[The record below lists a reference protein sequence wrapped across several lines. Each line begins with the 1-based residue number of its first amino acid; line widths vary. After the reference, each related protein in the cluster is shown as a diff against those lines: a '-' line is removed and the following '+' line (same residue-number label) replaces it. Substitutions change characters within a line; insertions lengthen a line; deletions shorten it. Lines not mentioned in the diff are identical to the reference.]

1 MIKRFLPIY
10 HTGWF
15 YLLLLFWGFSF
26 WYASLGGLNQINQL
40 NIQWLSQLKS
50 SPVSSDKNS
59 TLKTDDILTLHSD
72 FNRQDIKSVTT
83 LLSYY
88 PNSQITL
95 LGRQSDAF
103 MKKIEVH
110 LSSKPR
116 KSKIVIGS
124 NNVSSASPLKP
135 QSTMP
140 FSPLLNWFRFSSNA
154 NIEMLSSKYFIF
166 SPFLQS
172 ERQTFP
178 LVWQQKGMLYLSL
191 PGEIIKQLTPN
202 TELFIQQDWQLSL
215 IKQKNTLAPQQY
227 PLGFFGE
234 AFIPGNLLS
243 VDEVNQ
249 IQKLESET
257 NFRKLATVTEFIQQY
272 TANSQPKYKVIFIT
286 DKRNSQDKALESLI
300 SKLVHHDYVYQSL
313 LILLFA
319 WSLLLLGISLT
330 WFIGQLSL
338 RQQSISV
345 LSYILLLFIL
355 QYLFFNQQQWLEV
368 TPIVLVVM
376 GTWLLLLAYQKEYK
390 LFLTALNY
398 QTTSNATGGYSA
410 PPHAK
415 TNAKASFNEKPTI
428 KSAIKSKIKSLLS
441 NKRVKS
447 VQTKHSSFFSKEK
460 TNAANHSQAYSRSE
474 LSAATENDS
483 EQTLVIVES
492 PVTHNISATHQNTV
506 ENFGR
511 YQVEGVLGKGAMGI
525 VYQGVDPKINR
536 HVAIKTL
543 QLSDDIDSPEFGE
556 AKARFFREAQTAGG
570 LSHANIVT
578 IYDVGE
584 ENHLGYIAM
593 DLLTGAPLSLF
604 TQADKIL
611 PTPLVYQLLI
621 QITDALEYAHQQNV
635 VHRDI
640 KPANIIYD
648 DDLFK
653 VTVTD
658 FGIAYVSDNSHTR
671 TGIIMGSP
679 YYMSP
684 EQILGLKVDGRSD
697 IFSLGV
703 TFYQL
708 LCGYLPFE
716 GESIATVAYQITKA
730 KAIAVNQRN
739 TNLPTSAM
747 RICSKAMHKDI
758 DKRFQSMSEF
768 KLALTN
774 ALKRD
779 FKISAN

>member
-1 MIKRFLPIY
+1 MVKRFLPIY

-26 WYASLGGLNQINQL
+26 WYASIGGLNQINQL
-40 NIQWLSQLKS
+40 NIQWLSQLKP
-50 SPVSSDKNS
+50 SPVLSDKKPSLDVN
-59 TLKTDDILTLHSD
+59 DVLTLHSE
-72 FNRQDIKSVTT
+72 FNDQDIKSVTT

-95 LGRQSDAF
+95 LGQQSSNF
-103 MKKIEVH
+103 MKKLEAY

-116 KSKIVIGS
+116 NSKIVIGS
-124 NNVSSASPLKP
+124 SQVSSASPLKS
-135 QSTMP
+135 QATMP
-140 FSPLLNWFRFSSNA
+140 FSPLLNWFRFSSNT
-154 NIEMLSSKYFIF
+154 NTEMLSSKYFIF

-191 PGEIIKQLTPN
+191 PGEIVKQLSPN
-202 TELFIQQDWQLSL
+202 TELLIQQNWQLSL
-215 IKQKNTLAPQQY
+215 IKQKSTLAPEKS

-234 AFIPGNLLS
+234 VFIPGNLS
-243 VDEVNQ
+243 SINEENQ
-249 IQKLESET
+249 ERHVELNDSLP
-257 NFRKLATVTEFIQQY
+257 RLATVTEFIQQY
-272 TANSQPKYKVIFIT
+272 SPTSNNRPKYKVIFIT
-286 DKRNSQDKALESLI
+286 DNRNSQDKILKPLVN
-300 SKLVHHDYVYQSL
+300 KLVQNDYVYQSL
-313 LILLFA
+313 VIILFA
-319 WSLLLLGISLT
+319 WLLLLLGISLT
-330 WFIGQLSL
+330 WFIGRLSL
-338 RQQSISV
+338 KQQSISV
-345 LSYILLLFIL
+345 LSYVLLLYML
-355 QYLFFNQQQWLEV
+355 QYFFFNQQQWLEV
-368 TPIVLVVM
+368 TPIIMVIM
-376 GTWLLLLAYQKEYK
+376 GTWLLLFAYQKEYK
-390 LFLTALNY
+390 LFLAALNY
-398 QTTSNATGGYSA
+398 HATSNTTDRYLASS
-410 PPHAK
+410 
-415 TNAKASFNEKPTI
+415 NAKASSKVKP
-428 KSAIKSKIKSLLS
+428 KVKVGIKSKIKNLLT

-447 VQTKHSSFFSKEK
+447 VQVKHSASLSEEN
-460 TNAANHSQAYSRSE
+460 TNEASHNQFPPVNRPSSVS
-474 LSAATENDS
+474 ENDI
-483 EQTLVIVES
+483 EQTLAIVDT
-492 PVTHNISATHQNTV
+492 PVNSKTSMNHQMSV

-543 QLSDDIDSPEFGE
+543 QLSNDIDSPEFGE

-584 ENHLGYIAM
+584 DNHLGYIAM

-604 TQADKIL
+604 TQVDKLL

-658 FGIAYVSDNSHTR
+658 FGIAYVSDNSNTR

-708 LCGYLPFE
+708 LCGHLPFE

-768 KLALTN
+768 KLALAN

-779 FKISAN
+779 FKITAN

>member
-26 WYASLGGLNQINQL
+26 WYASIGGLNQINLL
-40 NIQWLSQLKS
+40 NIQWLSQLES
-50 SPVSSDKNS
+50 SPVLSDKKP
-59 TLKTDDILTLHSD
+59 TLNANDILTLHSE
-72 FNRQDIKSVTT
+72 FNGQDIKSVTT

-95 LGRQSDAF
+95 LGQQSSSF
-103 MKKIEVH
+103 MNKLEAY

-116 KSKIVIGS
+116 NSKIVIGS
-124 NNVSSASPLKP
+124 SQVSSASPLKS
-135 QSTMP
+135 QATMP
-140 FSPLLNWFRFSSNA
+140 FSPLLNWFRFSSK
-154 NIEMLSSKYFIF
+154 IDTELLSSKYFIF

-172 ERQTFP
+172 KRQTFP
-178 LVWQQKGMLYLSL
+178 LIWRKDGILYLTL
-191 PGEIIKQLTPN
+191 PGEIIKQLSSN
-202 TELFIQQDWQLSL
+202 TELSIKQDWQLSL
-215 IKQKNTLAPQQY
+215 LTQVNTLAPKKY

-234 AFIPGNLLS
+234 VFISENLPR
-243 VDEVNQ
+243 VNQ
-249 IQKLESET
+249 INQERQERSET
-257 NFRKLATVTEFIQQY
+257 VLPRLSSVSQFIQQY
-272 TANSQPKYKVIFIT
+272 SSSTNTNSRPNYKVIFIT
-286 DKRNSQDKALESLI
+286 DNNYSQDKVLKTLLG
-300 SKLVHHDYVYQSL
+300 KLLQEDYVYQSL
-313 LILLFA
+313 VIILFA
-319 WSLLLLGISLT
+319 WLLLLLGISLT

-338 RQQSISV
+338 KQQSISV
-345 LSYILLLFIL
+345 LSYVVLLFIL
-355 QYLFFNQQQWLEV
+355 QYVFFNQGQWLEV
-368 TPIVLVVM
+368 PPIIISIM

-390 LFLTALNY
+390 LFLAALNSQKTPY
-398 QTTSNATGGYSA
+398 KETNEFLV
-410 PPHAK
+410 PPNS
-415 TNAKASFNEKPTI
+415 TV
-428 KSAIKSKIKSLLS
+428 KSKVKSKIRAKLKSLLT

-447 VQTKHSSFFSKEK
+447 PQVKHSSFLPEEN
-460 TNAANHSQAYSRSE
+460 TNAASHNQFPPINKPSPVSG
-474 LSAATENDS
+474 NDI
-483 EQTLVIVES
+483 EQTLVIVDN
-492 PVTHNISATHQNTV
+492 PVTNTISTTHQTRV

-584 ENHLGYIAM
+584 DNHLGYIAM

-621 QITDALEYAHQQNV
+621 QITDALEYAHNQNV

-648 DDLFK
+648 DDLLK

-658 FGIAYVSDNSHTR
+658 FGIAYVSDNSNTR

-708 LCGYLPFE
+708 LCGHLPFE

-779 FKISAN
+779 FKITAN

>member
-1 MIKRFLPIY
+1 M
-10 HTGWF
+10 
-15 YLLLLFWGFSF
+15 
-26 WYASLGGLNQINQL
+26 
-40 NIQWLSQLKS
+40 
-50 SPVSSDKNS
+50 
-59 TLKTDDILTLHSD
+59 
-72 FNRQDIKSVTT
+72 
-83 LLSYY
+83 
-88 PNSQITL
+88 
-95 LGRQSDAF
+95 
-103 MKKIEVH
+103 
-110 LSSKPR
+110 
-116 KSKIVIGS
+116 
-124 NNVSSASPLKP
+124 
-135 QSTMP
+135 
-140 FSPLLNWFRFSSNA
+140 
-154 NIEMLSSKYFIF
+154 
-166 SPFLQS
+166 
-172 ERQTFP
+172 
-178 LVWQQKGMLYLSL
+178 
-191 PGEIIKQLTPN
+191 
-202 TELFIQQDWQLSL
+202 
-215 IKQKNTLAPQQY
+215 
-227 PLGFFGE
+227 
-234 AFIPGNLLS
+234 
-243 VDEVNQ
+243 
-249 IQKLESET
+249 
-257 NFRKLATVTEFIQQY
+257 
-272 TANSQPKYKVIFIT
+272 
-286 DKRNSQDKALESLI
+286 
-300 SKLVHHDYVYQSL
+300 
-313 LILLFA
+313 
-319 WSLLLLGISLT
+319 
-330 WFIGQLSL
+330 
-338 RQQSISV
+338 
-345 LSYILLLFIL
+345 
-355 QYLFFNQQQWLEV
+355 
-368 TPIVLVVM
+368 
-376 GTWLLLLAYQKEYK
+376 
-390 LFLTALNY
+390 
-398 QTTSNATGGYSA
+398 
-410 PPHAK
+410 
-415 TNAKASFNEKPTI
+415 
-428 KSAIKSKIKSLLS
+428 KSAQV
-441 NKRVKS
+441 KRSSS
-447 VQTKHSSFFSKEK
+447 VSAGK
-460 TNAANHSQAYSRSE
+460 TNAASHSQASSMNE
-474 LSAATENDS
+474 LSAVAENNV
-483 EQTLVIVES
+483 EQTLVILDNPAVN
-492 PVTHNISATHQNTV
+492 NISTTQQTSV

-543 QLSDDIDSPEFGE
+543 QLSDDFDSPESGE

-611 PTPLVYQLLI
+611 PTQLVYQLLI

-658 FGIAYVSDNSHTR
+658 FGIAYVSDNSNTR

-768 KLALTN
+768 KLALSN

-779 FKISAN
+779 FKITAN

>member
-1 MIKRFLPIY
+1 MVKRFLPIY

-26 WYASLGGLNQINQL
+26 WYASSGGLNQINQL

-59 TLKTDDILTLHSD
+59 TLKPSDILTLHSD
-72 FNRQDIKSVTT
+72 FNKQDIKSVTT

-95 LGRQSDAF
+95 FGQQSDNF
-103 MKKIEVH
+103 IEKIEAH

-116 KSKIVIGS
+116 NNKIVISS
-124 NNVSSASPLKP
+124 NQVSSASPLKP
-135 QSTMP
+135 QATMP
-140 FSPLLNWFRFSSNA
+140 FSPLLNWFRFSSST
-154 NIEMLSSKYFIF
+154 NIEILSSKYFIF
-166 SPFLQS
+166 SPFLQN
-172 ERQTFP
+172 ERQNFP
-178 LVWQQKGMLYLSL
+178 LIWQQKGMLYLSL
-191 PGEIIKQLTPN
+191 PGEIIKQLSPN
-202 TELFIQQDWQLSL
+202 TDFLIQQDWQLSL
-215 IKQKNTLAPQQY
+215 IKQKSTLAPQTS

-234 AFIPGNLLS
+234 IFIPGNLLS
-243 VDEVNQ
+243 SDEVNQ
-249 IQKLESET
+249 VQKLEHQT
-257 NFRKLATVTEFIQQY
+257 NLPRLATVAEFIQQY
-272 TANSQPKYKVIFIT
+272 SANSQPKYKVIFIT
-286 DKRNSQDKALESLI
+286 DKRNSQDQLLKPLI
-300 SKLVHHDYVYQSL
+300 SKLVQNDYVYQSI
-313 LILLFA
+313 LIIIFAWVLLF
-319 WSLLLLGISLT
+319 LGITLI
-330 WFIGQLSL
+330 WFIGQLTIK
-338 RQQSISV
+338 QQSICV
-345 LSYILLLFIL
+345 LSYVLLLFIL
-355 QYLFFNQQQWLEV
+355 QYFSFNQQLWLEV
-368 TPIVLVVM
+368 TPLVIMIM
-376 GTWLLLLAYQKEYK
+376 GSWLLLYAYQKEHE
-390 LFLTALNY
+390 LFLAAVNF
-398 QTTSNATGGYSA
+398 QTHSNTTDSYSA
-410 PPHAK
+410 PP
-415 TNAKASFNEKPTI
+415 NAKATTPLSSKRSPTI
-428 KSAIKSKIKSLLS
+428 KSGFKSKIKNLLS
-441 NKRVKS
+441 NRRIKSDQVKR
-447 VQTKHSSFFSKEK
+447 SSSLFGGK
-460 TNAANHSQAYSRSE
+460 TNAASHSQSSSMNE
-474 LSAATENDS
+474 HSAVLENNA
-483 EQTLVIVES
+483 EQTLVILDN
-492 PVTHNISATHQNTV
+492 PVTNNISTSQQTSV

-611 PTPLVYQLLI
+611 PTQLVYQLLI

-658 FGIAYVSDNSHTR
+658 FGIAYVSDNSNTR

-708 LCGYLPFE
+708 LCGHLPFE

-768 KLALTN
+768 KLALSN

-779 FKISAN
+779 FKVTAS

>member
-1 MIKRFLPIY
+1 MVKRFLPIY

-26 WYASLGGLNQINQL
+26 WYACTGGLNQINQL
-40 NIQWLSQLKS
+40 NIQWLNQLKP
-50 SPVSSDKNS
+50 SPVSTDKKR
-59 TLKTDDILTLHSD
+59 TLEASDILTLHSN
-72 FNRQDIKSVTT
+72 FNGQDIKSLTT
-83 LLSYY
+83 FLSYY
-88 PNSQITL
+88 PHSQITL
-95 LGRQSDAF
+95 LGEQSSRF
-103 MKKIEVH
+103 MNKLEGY

-116 KSKIVIGS
+116 DSKIVISS
-124 NNVSSASPLKP
+124 NRLSSASPLKP
-135 QSTMP
+135 QETMP
-140 FSPLLNWFRFSSNA
+140 FSPLLNWFRFSSRTH
-154 NIEMLSSKYFIF
+154 IEVMNSKHFIF
-166 SPFLQS
+166 APLLQS
-172 ERQTFP
+172 KRQAFP
-178 LVWQQKGMLYLSL
+178 LIWQQKGLLFLSL
-191 PGEIIKQLTPN
+191 PGEIIKQLSPN
-202 TELFIQQDWQLSL
+202 TDLLIQQNWQLSL
-215 IKQKNTLAPQQY
+215 IKQKGTFPLEKS
-227 PLGFFGE
+227 PLGFLGE
-234 AFIPGNLLS
+234 VFISTNARPIDTTNQKNA
-243 VDEVNQ
+243 VTDVN
-249 IQKLESET
+249 SP
-257 NFRKLATVTEFIQQY
+257 RLATVTEFIQHHSFN
-272 TANSQPKYKVIFIT
+272 TRPNYKVIFIT
-286 DKRNSQDKALESLI
+286 DGRNSQDSVLKPLLN
-300 SKLVHHDYVYQSL
+300 KLMQNDYAYQS
-313 LILLFA
+313 IATHIFT
-319 WSLLLLGISLT
+319 WFLLLLSVTFT
-330 WFIGQLSL
+330 WFIARLPL
-338 RQQSISV
+338 KQQSISV
-345 LSYILLLFIL
+345 LSYVLMLFML
-355 QYLFFNQQQWLEV
+355 QYFLFNQQQWLEV
-368 TPIVLVVM
+368 TPITIIMM
-376 GTWLLLLAYQKEYK
+376 GTWLLLCGYQKEYK
-390 LFLTALNY
+390 LFLSALDDQRKSHATDGY
-398 QTTSNATGGYSA
+398 SLTSNDQANGKRT
-410 PPHAK
+410 
-415 TNAKASFNEKPTI
+415 PTI
-428 KSAIKSKIKSLLS
+428 KSGLKTKLKNLISSKQFPRTQVQQS
-441 NKRVKS
+441 NASSEERTNNTS
-447 VQTKHSSFFSKEK
+447 YNHTSSTRDFSPTLEGDEDQTF
-460 TNAANHSQAYSRSE
+460 
-474 LSAATENDS
+474 
-483 EQTLVIVES
+483 VIVDNPASKKTSTTQQPSVES
-492 PVTHNISATHQNTV
+492 
-506 ENFGR
+506 FGR

-543 QLSDDIDSPEFGE
+543 QLDDDVDSPESGE

-611 PTPLVYQLLI
+611 PTPVVYQLLI

-658 FGIAYVSDNSHTR
+658 FGIAYVSDNSNTR

-730 KAIAVNQRN
+730 KAVAVNQRN
-739 TNLPTSAM
+739 PNLPTSAM

-758 DKRFQSMSEF
+758 DKRFQTMSEF

-779 FKISAN
+779 FKVTVN